1 MKKIPIGIED
11 FKMLISDDY
20 FYIDKTKF
28 IEEIMNDGALVKLFT
43 RPRRFGKT
51 LNMSML
57 KYFFDIRK
65 AEKNGKLFDSLY
77 IKKSPVFAEQGK
89 YPVIFISLK
98 GLIGDTLE
106 KLIDSLKIKISKLFA
121 EYRDLIEKLDKFDT
135 ALFEKIY

>member
-57 KYFFDIRK
+57 KYFF
-65 AEKNGKLFDSLY
+65 AVSYTHL
-77 IKKSPVFAEQGK
+77 
-89 YPVIFISLK
+89 
-98 GLIGDTLE
+98 TLPTI
-106 KLIDSLKIKISKLFA
+106 LLV
-121 EYRDLIEKLDKFDT
+121 
-135 ALFEKIY
+135 